1 MNSTTLTRSHIAWR
15 TAVAVL
21 GGYVFTWGIVA
32 AGVTMLFGAGM
43 EFHDAEHLSYIVGIL
58 VFLGAF
64 LAAFAARDLRRT
76 ALTLVGGGA
85 ALTAGAWLLQQQ
97 LV

>member
-1 MNSTTLTRSHIAWR
+1 MTSSTLTRSHIAWR
-15 TAVAVL
+15 TAVALL

-32 AGVTMLFGAGM
+32 AGVTVLFGAGM

-64 LAAFAARDLRRT
+64 LAGFAARDLCRT
-76 ALTLVGGGA
+76 AVTLVGGGA
-85 ALTAGAWLLQQQ
+85 LLTVMAWLLQQQ

>member
-1 MNSTTLTRSHIAWR
+1 MTSTTLTRSHIAWR
-15 TAVAVL
+15 TAVALL
-21 GGYVFTWGIVA
+21 GGYVFTWGTVA

-64 LAAFAARDLRRT
+64 LAAFAARDLRRS
-76 ALTLVGGGA
+76 AVALVGGGA
-85 ALTAGAWLLQQQ
+85 LLTAAAWLLQQQ

>member
-1 MNSTTLTRSHIAWR
+1 MTSSALSRSHIAWR
-15 TAVAVL
+15 TAVALL

-32 AGVTMLFGAGM
+32 AGVTVLFGAGM
-43 EFHDAEHLSYIVGIL
+43 QFHDAEHLSYIVGIL

-64 LAAFAARDLRRT
+64 LAAFAARDLRR
-76 ALTLVGGGA
+76 AAVTLVGGGA
-85 ALTAGAWLLQQQ
+85 LLTVMAWLLQQQ